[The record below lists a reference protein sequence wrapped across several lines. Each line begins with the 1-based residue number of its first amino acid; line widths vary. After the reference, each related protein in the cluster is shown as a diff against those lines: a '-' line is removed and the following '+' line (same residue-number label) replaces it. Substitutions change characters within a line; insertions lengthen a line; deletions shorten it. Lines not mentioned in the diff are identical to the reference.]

1 MTTTMPGIPTI
12 KKVAERVLMG
22 GCLAVFALGA
32 TGCDDILTVSDPQRY
47 TSDDLDSALPAVA
60 NGVEGAVHEVID
72 TWVVYQA
79 LLADEYQH
87 TGTWIG
93 YDEVDHGLFQ
103 YGTSAMDGTMNGLL
117 RARWFSQDAEERF
130 IRVLGDAEAASSP
143 LTAQVRLG
151 GAMADLY
158 MALAYCE
165 APGEPEGP
173 AVSDMQLYQ
182 QAVTGFTNTIAT
194 AQAAGEPDIALAAT
208 AGRARAKQMLGD
220 YAGAAADAATI
231 PAGFSYDA
239 KFNQQSS
246 NWVVTVTT
254 ATFNE
259 AAGLMAKWWDQVDPN
274 PGGATFMRDPYTG
287 EYDPR
292 IPVYFDNEVAT
303 DNATLHYSQWVYQKE
318 TDDIPMLQSDEMRL
332 IEAEAAMRNGDYDGA
347 MGFINDLRDA
357 VGLAPIA
364 VPTSEDEMEEILL
377 NERFAELFMTGMRAV
392 DLHRFGRNADVF
404 NAMNDPERPG
414 ANRPTKFSMSDTEAN
429 LNPNIADDLAQRC
442 LPKT

>member
-1 MTTTMPGIPTI
+1 MKRILTG
-12 KKVAERVLMG
+12 ALFGLMAFG
-22 GCLAVFALGA
+22 LSACN
-32 TGCDDILTVSDPQRY
+32 DILTVSDPQRY

-93 YDEVDHGLFQ
+93 YDEVDHGIFQ

-117 RARWFSQDAEERF
+117 RARWFSTDAEERF
-130 IRVLGDAEAASSP
+130 IRVLGDAEAARSP
-143 LTAQVRLG
+143 LTAQARLG
-151 GAMADLY
+151 GALANLY
-158 MALAYCE
+158 LALAYCE
-165 APGEPEGP
+165 APGEAEGA
-173 AVSDMQLYQ
+173 AVSDQQMYQ
-182 QAVTGFTNTIAT
+182 IAITDFTNTIAT
-194 AQAAGEPDIALAAT
+194 AQAAGATDIAMAAT
-208 AGRARAKQMLGD
+208 AGRARAKQMSGD
-220 YAGAAADAATI
+220 YAGAAADAATV
-231 PAGFSYDA
+231 PTGFSYDA

-259 AAGLMAKWWDQVDPN
+259 AAGLMAKWWPQVDVDA
-274 PGGATFMRDPYTG
+274 GGATYMRDPYTG
-287 EYDPR
+287 EFDMR

-303 DNATLHYSQWVYQKE
+303 DNATLHYSQWKYQKE
-318 TDDIPMLQSDEMRL
+318 TDDIPMLTGNEMRL
-332 IEAEAAMRNGDYDGA
+332 IEAEAAMRNSDFDGA

-364 VPTSEDEMEEILL
+364 VPTTDEEMEDILL
-377 NERFAELFMTGMRAV
+377 SERFAELYMTGMRAV
-392 DLHRFGRNADVF
+392 DLHRFGRTQVIFD
-404 NAMNDPERPG
+404 AMNDPERPG
-414 ANRPTKFSMSDTEAN
+414 SGRPTKFSMSDTEAN

-442 LPKT
+442 LPMS